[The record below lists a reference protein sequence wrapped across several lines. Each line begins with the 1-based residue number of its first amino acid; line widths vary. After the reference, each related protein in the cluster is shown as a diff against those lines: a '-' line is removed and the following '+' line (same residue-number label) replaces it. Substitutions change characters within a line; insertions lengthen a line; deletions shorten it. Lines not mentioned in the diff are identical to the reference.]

1 MTFSN
6 FEELKTLSNENLFE
20 EILNLKKELFDLRLK
35 KATRQSIKPHLFK
48 QSKHKIAQLLTLES
62 QRKQTRK

>member
-62 QRKQTRK
+62 QRKQTSK